1 MTDNAPSGPGIDA
14 QQPSLRPAAS
24 VKRKPATSRKITRRL
39 LVLSS
44 TAILSVYAAG
54 YLRTESAAEQIAAA
68 ERPSGDGAR
77 PLPVPTQASLDPR
90 PTPAA
95 AASIPTG
102 GSAAPAEV
110 PPTSTP
116 VPPTSTPQ
124 VLVTAALT
132 PTPAPV
138 VSGFRDGKYVGLG
151 RSRHG
156 SIQATVVIQGGKIV
170 SASISRCG
178 TRYPC
183 SRIASLPDQVV
194 AQQNT
199 DVDLVSGASDSSDA
213 YLEAVSNALAQ
224 AS

>member
-1 MTDNAPSGPGIDA
+1 MTGNAPSVPAIDA
-14 QQPSLRPAAS
+14 EQSNPRLAAS
-24 VKRKPATSRKITRRL
+24 VKRKPATTRKITRRL

-44 TAILSVYAAG
+44 TVILSVYAAG
-54 YLRTESAAEQIAAA
+54 YLRTESAAEQIAAE
-68 ERPSGDGAR
+68 ERPVGGEAR
-77 PLPVPTQASLDPR
+77 PAGVAAGPSVDAQ

-95 AASIPTG
+95 AASISSSA
-102 GSAAPAEV
+102 SAASPSV

-116 VPPTSTPQ
+116 VPPTATPA
-124 VLVTAALT
+124 VVAPAMT
-132 PTPAPV
+132 PTPAPT
-138 VSGFRDGKYVGLG
+138 GAGYRDGRYVGLG

-156 SIQATVVIQGGKIV
+156 SIQATVVVKGGKIV

-183 SRIASLPDQVV
+183 SRIASLPEQVV
-194 AQQNT
+194 AQQST